1 MKMMSC
7 ICDEDDQTSSSGSP
21 ESSPSPLGSSSKM
34 KSTLFLKSRPVKVQR
49 SASAILRSKMYQVI
63 KKKKK
68 PKDTTLGNICRTR
81 LKSRFSR
88 KINFVR
94 LKKGHD

>member
-7 ICDEDDQTSSSGSP
+7 ICDEDEDDQTSSSGSP

-68 PKDTTLGNICRTR
+68 PKDSSTLG
-81 LKSRFSR
+81 K
-88 KINFVR
+88 
-94 LKKGHD
+94 

>member
-7 ICDEDDQTSSSGSP
+7 ICDEDEDDQTSSSGSP

-68 PKDTTLGNICRTR
+68 PKDTTLGNIKVFLR
-81 LKSRFSR
+81 
-88 KINFVR
+88 
-94 LKKGHD
+94 